1 MNFLTEAFVW
11 LGDPANWTGALG
23 AGPLLWQHLWYSLV
37 GLLLSALIA
46 LPLGAWVGHT
56 GRGRGFAVGLSGAAR
71 ALPTLGLVT
80 LFGILIGIG
89 LTAPML
95 AFVVLG
101 IPSVLA
107 GTYAS
112 IQGVDRAVVDGARA
126 AGMTEWQI
134 LSQVEVPLGLPV
146 LLGGLRSAMLQIIS
160 TATLA
165 AYVGAG
171 GLGRLLFLGLKT
183 QQYDIMLASSLLVIA
198 LAIASELIFL
208 TLQRVATPAHALTR
222 KERT

>member
-11 LGDPANWTGALG
+11 LIDAANWTGPLG
-23 AGPLLWQHLWYSLV
+23 AGPLLWQHLWYSLL
-37 GLLLSALIA
+37 GLLIAAVIA
-46 LPLGAWVGHT
+46 LPIGLWVGHT

-80 LFGILIGIG
+80 LFGLMVGIG

-95 AFVVLG
+95 AFVILG

-107 GTYAS
+107 GAYAGV
-112 IQGVDRAVVDGARA
+112 QGVDPAVVDGARA

-134 LSQVEVPLGLPV
+134 LARVEVPLGLPV

-183 QQYDIMLASSLLVIA
+183 QQYDLMLASSLLVIG
-198 LAIASELIFL
+198 LAIVSEVVFL
-208 TLQRVATPAHALTR
+208 TLQRVATPAHVLTR
-222 KERT
+222 KERS

>member
-1 MNFLTEAFVW
+1 MNFLAEAFGW
-11 LGDPANWTGALG
+11 LGAAENWSGPLG
-23 AGPLLWQHLWYSLV
+23 AGPLLWQHLWYSVV
-37 GLLLSALIA
+37 GLLFAALIA
-46 LPLGAWVGHT
+46 VPLGWWVGHT
-56 GRGRGFAVGLSGAAR
+56 GRGRGFTVGLSGAAR

-95 AFVVLG
+95 AFVILG
-101 IPSVLA
+101 VPSVLA
-107 GTYAS
+107 GAYAGV
-112 IQGVDRAVVDGARA
+112 QGVDRAVVDGARA

-134 LSQVEVPLGLPV
+134 LRQVEVPIGLPV

-183 QQYDIMLASSLLVIA
+183 QHYDVMLASSLLVIG
-198 LAIASELIFL
+198 LAIASELTFL

-222 KERT
+222 KERS